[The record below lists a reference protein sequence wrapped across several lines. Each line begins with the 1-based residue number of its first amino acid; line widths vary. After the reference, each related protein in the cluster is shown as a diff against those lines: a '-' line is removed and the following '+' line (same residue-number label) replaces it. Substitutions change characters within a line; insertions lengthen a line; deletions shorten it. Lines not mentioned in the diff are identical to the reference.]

1 MLSRDGVAGLI
12 CLGASLFLFWMSRSL
27 PQPALV
33 PIGPGFYPGLLFVVT
48 AVLAAGL
55 VVTDVLGRGRRV
67 APPPRV
73 AYRLVVL
80 TFVVFAGYV
89 FLLPMLGYRVATLL
103 FVGILQA
110 TLDPPRT
117 ARAWALAVVMG
128 VATSLV
134 TYYLFEHYLHVL
146 LPRGRWTGF

>member
-1 MLSRDGVAGLI
+1 VLSRDGVAGLI
-12 CLGASLFLFWMSRSL
+12 CLGVSLVLLWVSRGL

-33 PIGPGFYPGLLFVVT
+33 PIGPGFYPGLLFGLT
-48 AVLAAGL
+48 AALSAGL

-67 APPPRV
+67 AAPPPV

-80 TFVVFAGYV
+80 AFGVFAGYV

-103 FVGILQA
+103 FVAILQA
-110 TLDPPRT
+110 VLDPPRST
-117 ARAWALAVVMG
+117 RAWALAGVMG
-128 VATSLV
+128 VATSLL
-134 TYYLFEHYLHVL
+134 TYYVFEHYLHVL